1 MEDSDGKSALGN
13 VRAAVGQCDGK
24 ERVMKS
30 KITEIEASAEE
41 LRQSNSLAD
50 GLTRLLRN
58 AFNPYSF
65 PLTTDEEEQTES
77 EGE

>member
-1 MEDSDGKSALGN
+1 
-13 VRAAVGQCDGK
+13 
-24 ERVMKS
+24 MKI

-50 GLTRLLRN
+50 GLTRMLRN

-65 PLTTDEEEQTES
+65 SYTTDETEQQAER
-77 EGE
+77 EGER

>member
-1 MEDSDGKSALGN
+1 
-13 VRAAVGQCDGK
+13 
-24 ERVMKS
+24 MKI

-50 GLTRLLRN
+50 GLTRIMRT
-58 AFNPYSF
+58 AFNSYSF
-65 PLTTDEEEQTES
+65 STDEEEQTER